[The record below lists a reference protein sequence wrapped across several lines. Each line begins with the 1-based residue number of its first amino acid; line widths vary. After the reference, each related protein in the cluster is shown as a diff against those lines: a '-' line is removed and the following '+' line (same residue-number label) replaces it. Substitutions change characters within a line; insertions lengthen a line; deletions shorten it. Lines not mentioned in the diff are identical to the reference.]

1 MLQTAVNAVC
11 GQCLLILHGQNLK
24 FGAVADLVAAH
35 VAANK
40 VVNQAVLEHMLVRQ
54 SGSLRV
60 RHLQYVRADQHVAI
74 VHVKHLLDSRHMH
87 VMQVQPHV
95 HYVYALRVDLADL
108 LNALLCYKVVI
119 TVLLVFAVQLAD
131 TILQFADQLVQ
142 VTTQVAD
149 LTRGTLHLNRHMLA
163 VE

>member
-1 MLQTAVNAVC
+1 VVNAVY

-24 FGAVADLVAAH
+24 SGVAADLAAAH

-60 RHLQYVRADQHVAI
+60 RHLRSAQAVQLAAI
-74 VHVKHLLDSRHMH
+74 VHVKHLLDSRHTH
-87 VMQVQPHV
+87 VMQVQLRV
-95 HYVYALRVDLADL
+95 HYVYAHQVALADL
-108 LNALLCYKVVI
+108 PNALLCYKAVI
-119 TVLLVFAVQLAD
+119 TVLLVFAVRLAD

-149 LTRGTLHLNRHMLA
+149 LTRGTLHLNQHMLA